1 MSERDLTPET
11 ADAPVERQEQSQ
23 RDVRIVDLVFAGEP
37 GGRARRLAI
46 GGALVVAL
54 YASAIL
60 VVGHFGRS
68 GASICAEMAARVH
81 DAIAAERAV
90 DVTPPPKPPPP
101 AETPPTPHVAEPA
114 IREHVHTAAHHAPAA
129 PAQAGQIAAAS
140 TSPVDFTGSAFVVGS
155 GPSYAGGTTTSAGTN
170 RKPATGAVAPG
181 GTGDGTAHSRARP
194 VSLDQAAWNCPWPS
208 EADARQ
214 VDQET
219 VVIRVAVGV
228 DGRADRV
235 DVLQDPGFGF
245 GPAARQC
252 ALATRFGAAR
262 NPAGDAIAA
271 LSPPIRVH
279 FFR

>member
-1 MSERDLTPET
+1 MSEGEQMPESDDT
-11 ADAPVERQEQSQ
+11 RAERQGQG
-23 RDVRIVDLVFAGEP
+23 DVRIVDLVFGGEP
-37 GGRARRLAI
+37 GGRVRRLAI
-46 GGALVVAL
+46 GGACVVAL
-54 YASAIL
+54 YATAIL

-114 IREHVHTAAHHAPAA
+114 LREHVHTAAAHHAPAA

-140 TSPVDFTGSAFVVGS
+140 RSPVDFTGSAFVVGS

-181 GTGDGTAHSRARP
+181 GTGDGTARSRARP

-252 ALATRFGAAR
+252 ALTTRFGAAR